1 MTINASSGESA
12 SVGTWGGSF
21 FLALRGGVE
30 ALRTKGSFCCCF
42 PFTFFLVV
50 GFVLDTAFPFP
61 LVTAA
66 AATGLGGLISSS
78 LAGGEE
84 RSEERGESSPELMI
98 SREKNATLGRF
109 SACSNAPRQRCVRFR
124 TILRNVVVVAARRR
138 LRRWELG
145 VG

>member
-1 MTINASSGESA
+1 MNASSGESA

-42 PFTFFLVV
+42 PFALFLGA

-61 LVTAA
+61 LVTAAA

-84 RSEERGESSPELMI
+84 RSEERGESNPELMI
-98 SREKNATLGRF
+98 SKNATPGRL
-109 SACSNAPRQRCVRFR
+109 SACSN
-124 TILRNVVVVAARRR
+124 IS
-138 LRRWELG
+138 
-145 VG
+145 